1 MPALAATI
9 YNKSTTVVP
18 DDTAN
23 LPLWVQNQIPTNALY
38 IGAVS
43 GGATITVVYPDD
55 KTQTFTVA
63 AGTYLPVKVKRVNTT
78 STLATLIVALYVI

>member
-1 MPALAATI
+1 MPALSGI
-9 YNKSTTVVP
+9 RYNKTTTVVP

-23 LPLWVQNQIPTNALY
+23 LPLWVQNQIPTNALQ
-38 IGAVS
+38 IGAIS

-55 KTQTFTVA
+55 VTQTFTVV
-63 AGTYLPVKVKRVNTT
+63 AGTVLPVKVKRVNST